1 VKIRGHRIELEEV
14 DLAVQSI
21 PDVRRAISVVVAG
34 VDGGEIAVAYVADR
48 AVLAEEVFAFCREK
62 LPSYMRPSQVT
73 QFDDLPRNANGKVD
87 RKAARAL
94 LEQAVE
100 R

>member
-1 VKIRGHRIELEEV
+1 
-14 DLAVQSI
+14 
-21 PDVRRAISVVVAG
+21 
-34 VDGGEIAVAYVADR
+34 
-48 AVLAEEVFAFCREK
+48 
-62 LPSYMRPSQVT
+62 MRPSQVT

-94 LEQAVE
+94 LEQAVQ